1 MFTPFIIT
9 YNLKEKGKTKMRK
22 FLLLIITCLLLVP
35 VSFVKATEVAN
46 IHIFYSE
53 KDEKYNA
60 LKDAINEIKEDS
72 NYTNKIRVVEYD
84 LNDKENL
91 DLFNKLQ
98 KFLGY
103 SGYTFG
109 YSIGYTTLF
118 DFPTDKTEYPKT
130 SFKYIDS
137 YPYYKDRI
145 KGSIDYFIEESY
157 DSDLVTEIQK
167 EYFDYLDEEDTENTI
182 NENIDDVTDRKGY
195 FKVDKENNFFDN
207 IKINKDNSYP
217 ILVICLV
224 LILLNRLRI
233 SVKKN
238 H

>member
-1 MFTPFIIT
+1 MFTSFIIT
-9 YNLKEKGKTKMRK
+9 YNLKEKEKTKMRK
-22 FLLLIITCLLLVP
+22 YLLLIITCFLLVP
-35 VSFVKATEVAN
+35 VSFVKATEVAD

-130 SFKYIDS
+130 NYKYIDS